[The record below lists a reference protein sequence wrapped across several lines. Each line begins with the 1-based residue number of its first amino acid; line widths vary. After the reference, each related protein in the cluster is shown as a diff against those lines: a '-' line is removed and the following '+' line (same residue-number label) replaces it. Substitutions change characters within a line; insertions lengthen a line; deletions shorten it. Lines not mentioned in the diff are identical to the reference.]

1 MKIGDLVQYNSAYE
15 SPSPPSLGIITGIKI
30 DRGPITDLIWYR
42 VWIWGTSLE
51 FLEEEITLVARETSE
66 NR

>member
-1 MKIGDLVQYNSAYE
+1 VKLGDLVQYNSAYE
-15 SPSPPSLGIITGIKI
+15 SPSPPSLGIIIGIKI
-30 DRGPITDLIWYR
+30 DRGPITDLTWYR

-51 FLEEEITLVARETSE
+51 FLEEEITLVNRKINE